1 MSASLP
7 KAAFRIAIAGLG
19 TVGGGVV
26 KALAARKDELS
37 RRAGRDLQLIAVS
50 ARDRKKARG
59 FDVPGWSDDP
69 LTLAHGDADLVVELI
84 GGDEGVARTLVE
96 TALKNGKHVV
106 TANKA
111 LLAKHGKALADLAE
125 SKGVTLKF
133 EAAAAGGIPIVKALR
148 EGLIAHGVDAVK
160 GILNGTCNYILTEM
174 ESSGRSFADVLQE
187 AQAKGYAEA
196 DPTLDVGGG
205 DTAHK
210 LALLA
215 SVAFGTA
222 PDFGAIAVEGIT
234 HITADD
240 IAFASEFG
248 YRIKLLGV
256 ARKVGDAIDQKVHP
270 AMVNAR
276 ASLANV
282 SGAANGVMVE
292 AGEAGSFFFSGRG
305 AGEAPTASAVI
316 ADIVEAASGTIN
328 PVFGRPAASLLAL
341 KPADGKAVVSP
352 WYLRFEVLDV
362 PGVLASIAGTLA
374 EAGVSIES
382 MIQRVRAPG
391 APVAIVMI
399 THETS
404 QASVER
410 ALKAIAASDKVR
422 ARPCMIPMEAA

>member
-1 MSASLP
+1 MMQSF
-7 KAAFRIAIAGLG
+7 KIAIAGLG

-26 KALAARKDELS
+26 KALAERTDELS
-37 RRAGRDLQLIAVS
+37 RRAGRRLEIVGVS
-50 ARDRKKARG
+50 ARDKSKARG
-59 FDVPGWSDDP
+59 FDLVGWTDDP
-69 LTLAHGDADLVVELI
+69 LSLAKGDADVVVELI
-84 GGDEGVARTLVE
+84 GGEEGIARQVVE
-96 TALKNGKHVV
+96 AALASKKHVV

-111 LLAKHGKALADLAE
+111 LLAKHGLRLAE
-125 SKGVTLKF
+125 LAEKNGVTLKF

-148 EGLIAHGVDAVK
+148 EGLITYRVDAVK

-174 ESSGRSFADVLQE
+174 ESSGRSFAEVLEE

-215 SVAFGTA
+215 SLAFGTA
-222 PDFGAIAVEGIT
+222 PDLAGVAVDGIE
-234 HITADD
+234 HITPDD

-256 ARKVGDAIDQKVHP
+256 ARRMGSKIDQKVHP
-270 AMVNAR
+270 AMVKAR
-276 ASLANV
+276 AALANV
-282 SGAANGVMVE
+282 AGAANGVLVD

-305 AGEAPTASAVI
+305 AGEAPTASAVV
-316 ADIVEAASGTIN
+316 ADIVEAASGAVS
-328 PVFGRPAASLLAL
+328 PAFGRPAASLASLEV
-341 KPADGKAVVSP
+341 ADGKQAVSA
-352 WYLRFEVLDV
+352 WYLRFEVLDE
-362 PGVLASIAGTLA
+362 PGVLALIARHLA

-410 ALKAIAASDKVR
+410 ALKAIGASDKVR
-422 ARPCMIPMEAA
+422 ARPCMIPMEA